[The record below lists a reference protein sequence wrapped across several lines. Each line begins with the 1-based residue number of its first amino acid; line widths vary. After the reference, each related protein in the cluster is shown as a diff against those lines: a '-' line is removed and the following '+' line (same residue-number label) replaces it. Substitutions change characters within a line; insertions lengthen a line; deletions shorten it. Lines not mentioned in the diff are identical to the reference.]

1 MCKEGRPG
9 PVLLDIPV
17 DVQACRVDETA
28 MKHFV
33 QEDNGR
39 YSISDAQID
48 EVVSQIEKAKRPVF
62 YVGAGVNV
70 ANASEDFRK
79 LAEKLN
85 IPVLVHWN
93 GMNLLE
99 NEHPLFMGHPGAV
112 GQRAANFVLH
122 MMLKNTTKT
131 K

>member
-28 MKHFV
+28 MRHFV
-33 QEDNGR
+33 REDNGR

-48 EVVSQIEKAKRPVF
+48 AVVSQIEKAKRPVF

-70 ANASEDFRK
+70 ASASEDFRK
-79 LAEKLN
+79 L
-85 IPVLVHWN
+85 
-93 GMNLLE
+93 
-99 NEHPLFMGHPGAV
+99 
-112 GQRAANFVLH
+112 
-122 MMLKNTTKT
+122 LKN
-131 K
+131 